1 MPGPPSPSDPSVGPS
16 SDPLGLLAGGT
27 PQGTATRSQRLLLRM
42 RRRMSLPS
50 WLASWLA
57 IGGAAMVLFFAVY
70 LIDYYRAPSRPSLS
84 PLRLLFRFDIETAQ
98 NALGNLA
105 QVVVAVLG
113 IVITVVSIVV
123 QLAATRYTPRIAP
136 MFFRD
141 RKNLAMLGFFVVTC
155 ILSLWVSLSVSADLV
170 PRVAIA
176 LTLGLVTLSLLLILP
191 YFGYVFNFLDPEKI
205 IHRIQEQTLI
215 LSIQSQGST
224 GSRQRA
230 VLDGIEQL
238 SDIAVNAI
246 TSRDQLIAASAVDA
260 LKDLGVGYL
269 PLKIAQEP
277 PWFQLARDVRTSPDF
292 VSMAP
297 ESLAALNSDGT
308 WVEWKILRQLM
319 NVYTVAIAEL
329 PDIGHLIAIDAR
341 YLGEAALETNDRAS
355 LRLCIKFFN
364 TFIRIALNTQK
375 VRSAYNVL
383 HQYRQLG
390 EKLIAFEQPE
400 LLCEV
405 AEHMRYYAQTALNL
419 HLGFVTETLAYDLAA
434 LCEEA
439 AKRHSPA
446 HDTMLGCLLSIDQAA
461 ETEAQEL
468 TLRGVRKAQIKLA
481 TAYIEMHNEL
491 AAHRIYLDMQHERP
505 ERLLSI
511 RDELLAVHTK
521 DFWEIVDRGTNFDY
535 LEPSRKER
543 LKIFF
548 GWFDNLDDLPMSPSP

>member
-1 MPGPPSPSDPSVGPS
+1 M
-16 SDPLGLLAGGT
+16 GLLAAGSGAA
-27 PQGTATRSQRLLLRM
+27 GTAGRSHRLLFRM
-42 RRRMSLPS
+42 RRRLLLPS
-50 WLASWLA
+50 WLSAWLA
-57 IGGAAMVLFFAVY
+57 LGGAAMAIFFAVY
-70 LIDYYRAPSRPSLS
+70 LIDYYRAASRPLLS

-123 QLAATRYTPRIAP
+123 QLSATRYTPRIATL
-136 MFFRD
+136 FFRD

-170 PRVAIA
+170 PRLAIA

-191 YFGYVFNFLDPEKI
+191 YFAYVFDFLDPEKI

-215 LSIQSQGST
+215 LSVTSQGST
-224 GSRQRA
+224 GARQRA
-230 VLDGIEQL
+230 VLDGIEQI

-277 PWFQLARDVRTSPDF
+277 PWFQLGRDVRTSPDF
-292 VSMAP
+292 VSMAK

-308 WVEWKILRQLM
+308 WVEWKILRQLL
-319 NVYTVAIAEL
+319 NVYSVAIAEL

-355 LRLCIKFFN
+355 LRVCIKFFN

-383 HQYRQLG
+383 HQYRQLA

-400 LLCEV
+400 ILCEV
-405 AEHMRYYAQTALNL
+405 AEHLRYYAQTALNL

-446 HDTMLGCLLSIDQAA
+446 HDAMLGCLLSIDQAA
-461 ETEAQEL
+461 ETEAQEV

-481 TAYIEMHNEL
+481 TAYIEMGNEL

-511 RDELLAVHTK
+511 RDELLAVHSK

-535 LEPSRKER
+535 LEPPRKEK
-543 LKIFF
+543 LKTFF
-548 GWFDNLDDLPMSPSP
+548 GWFDNLDELPMSSEK